1 MNKLKFKILV
11 ILMSL
16 SLIGIVLL
24 QLYWIKT
31 SYENNDIQF
40 QHHINRLLFN
50 VSEKIKDQ
58 ERYDFYKKLEEYR
71 ETTGKEPNKHNIK
84 EIYYIEKDNRTN
96 DEIVYSN
103 IISLENFKLKG
114 SFFDKTKDI
123 SIKNYSSKSRT
134 EIFHGSQTGLDASN
148 NLGNVATPSSSSKGT
163 KADEI
168 IEKDNDWDLF
178 NRHSFDL
185 ALGEVVSNYPI
196 EDRLSNEVL
205 HKLLNQELKQF
216 NVNTRFEYGVFYNGA
231 ITSIK
236 SPNFKY
242 TDNKTYSAPI
252 LQDFNH
258 STHYRLYVTFPE
270 KSKFL
275 FSDILPFTM
284 LSLLFLLVIV
294 AAYIS
299 ALYQLIKQRQIS
311 EIKTDFINNMTHEF
325 KTPIATINLAL
336 DAIQNPKIINDEEKI
351 KRYSQMIR
359 DENRRMHAQIENIL
373 RISKLEKRE
382 LDIPKERIEANDI
395 IEAALEHVMLIIE
408 DRGGKVHLDL
418 NAKRTDILVSPTHF
432 TSVLVNILDNAI
444 KYSPESPNIE
454 ISTENIKDTIL
465 IKIKDHGSGM
475 SKAAQKRIFEKFYR
489 EHTGDLHNVKGHGL
503 GLAYV
508 KQIIDDHNGQIFV
521 ESEKGKGS
529 TFTIKLP
536 LIT

>member
-24 QLYWIKT
+24 QLYWVKT

-96 DEIVYSN
+96 NEIVYSN

-123 SIKNYSSKSRT
+123 SIKNYSSKSKT
-134 EIFHGSQTGLDASN
+134 EIFHGNHTSLDNSN
-148 NLGNVATPSSSSKGT
+148 DLGNMVTPSTSSKET
-163 KADEI
+163 KPDEI

-196 EDRLSNEVL
+196 EDRLSTDVL
-205 HKLLNQELKQF
+205 HKLLDQELKQF

-231 ITSIK
+231 ITSVK

-252 LQDFNH
+252 LQDFNY
-258 STHYRLYVTFPE
+258 STHYQLYVTFPE

-284 LSLLFLLVIV
+284 LSLLFLLVII

-336 DAIQNPKIINDEEKI
+336 DAIQNPKIINDEEKV

-382 LDIPKERIEANDI
+382 LDIPKEPIEANDI

-489 EHTGDLHNVKGHGL
+489 EHTGNLHNVKGHGL